1 MKSLS
6 WSSSSVFC
14 RTLEILSVC
23 VAVFALSVATI
34 SQTPS
39 LNQAE
44 EVRKLDFLIGEWK
57 GGGWEL
63 EPDGSRH
70 NSFSQKTKVQAK
82 DGTSTLKIKDART
95 YKPVKS
101 SGKNT
106 IFIPGTPLFRSSE
119 LDATIYYDEKLKLYR
134 WRGENSYGRKNPL
147 EAKLIRDRALQYGMP
162 FSVTLQPADGNRRTT
177 IEVTE
182 GGEWHETLEV
192 WNRDRWYK
200 VEESILKR
208 VK

>member
-6 WSSSSVFC
+6 RPNSFLLY
-14 RTLEILSVC
+14 RALGILSVC
-23 VAVFALSVATI
+23 LAVSTLSVATVG
-34 SQTPS
+34 QTPS
-39 LNQAE
+39 PSRADE
-44 EVRKLDFLIGEWK
+44 MRKLDFLVGEWK
-57 GGGWEL
+57 GEGWEL
-63 EPDGSRH
+63 KPDGLRH

-82 DGTSTLKIKDART
+82 EGNSTLKIKDART
-95 YKPVKS
+95 YKPVIS
-101 SGKNT
+101 SSKNT
-106 IFIPGTPLFRSSE
+106 ILIPGTPVFRSSE
-119 LDATIYYDEKLKLYR
+119 LDATIYYDEKVNLYR

-147 EAKLIRDRALQYGMP
+147 EAKLIGNRTLQYGMP

-182 GGEWHETLEV
+182 SGEWRETLEV
-192 WNRDRWYK
+192 WRTDRWHK

>member
-1 MKSLS
+1 MKSLGRS
-6 WSSSSVFC
+6 NSFLLYRV
-14 RTLEILSVC
+14 LEVLFVC
-23 VAVFALSVATI
+23 VAVFVLSEAKM

-57 GGGWEL
+57 GGGWTL
-63 EPDGSRH
+63 KPDGSRH

-82 DGTSTLKIKDART
+82 EGNSTLRIKDTRT
-95 YKPVKS
+95 YKPVIS

-106 IFIPGTPLFRSSE
+106 IFIPGTPVSRSSE
-119 LDATIYYDEKLKLYR
+119 LDATIYYDEKIKLYR

-147 EAKLIRDRALQYGMP
+147 EAKLIGDRTLQYGMP
-162 FSVTLQPADGNRRTT
+162 FSVTLQPADGNRRTS

-192 WNRDRWYK
+192 WDGGRWYK